1 MERDMGGSSQVAV
14 IIVRLTKEETVTRLY
29 RVFFIFFIIFLEFF
43 FFPTPCHCGS
53 PFFSFNPQKSIL
65 CILYFFFFCV
75 CLFIRNSSF

>member
-43 FFPTPCHCGS
+43 FSHS
-53 PFFSFNPQKSIL
+53 VSLRLSFL
-65 CILYFFFFCV
+65 
-75 CLFIRNSSF
+75 